1 MTRIPGLILLL
12 LAAMS
17 LCACKK
23 EIEAP
28 LDRGVCWQMV
38 TRNGQIAFNK
48 VSDHEPQIESCAASL
63 EGMRLRFLALGGS
76 HEAIDGAYQGQF
88 LFLRREGVFLA
99 QKYDGG
105 RYPLLVR
112 TPDGGLAKLGAG
124 SATQ

>member
-1 MTRIPGLILLL
+1 MTRAFALLILI
-12 LAAMS
+12 AAVTTTTG
-17 LCACKK
+17 CEK
-23 EIEAP
+23 EIQAP
-28 LDRGVCWQMV
+28 YNRGVCWQMV
-38 TRNGQIAFNK
+38 MRGGKVAFNK

-76 HEAIDGAYQGQF
+76 HEAIDGAYQGSF
-88 LFLRREGVFLA
+88 LYLRREGIFVS
-99 QKYDGG
+99 QSYDGQ